1 MLILSISMNVKL
13 LIFLIGFTEALG
25 RCSMLQYI
33 QQAEKK
39 IFYIFSPFGFQTM
52 HFKISGN
59 RIILGA
65 SNIEPLS
72 STTFEYKNKIY
83 TFSPLKIYFLLYE
96 EHNYLDKDSIWYIF
110 LDIAEELQIY

>member
-25 RCSMLQYI
+25 CCNMLQYI

-72 STTFEYKNKIY
+72 STTSSLTIMQSTKTKFIL
-83 TFSPLKIYFLLYE
+83 FPHLSKIYFLLYE
-96 EHNYLDKDSIWYIF
+96 EHNYLDKDSI
-110 LDIAEELQIY
+110 